1 MMVSIMHKIVFIA
14 ILILLGTLILEITN
28 AMKANIDTEQNSLSA
43 VDYKL
48 KNGLKTN
55 SYE

>member
-28 AMKANIDTEQNSLSA
+28 AMKANIDTEQISLSA
-43 VDYKL
+43 VAYEL
-48 KNGLKTN
+48 KNRLKTN

>member
-14 ILILLGTLILEITN
+14 ILILLGALILEITN
-28 AMKANIDTEQNSLSA
+28 AMKANIDTEQISLSA
-43 VDYKL
+43 VAYEL

>member
-28 AMKANIDTEQNSLSA
+28 AMKANIDTEQISLSA
-43 VDYKL
+43 VAYEL